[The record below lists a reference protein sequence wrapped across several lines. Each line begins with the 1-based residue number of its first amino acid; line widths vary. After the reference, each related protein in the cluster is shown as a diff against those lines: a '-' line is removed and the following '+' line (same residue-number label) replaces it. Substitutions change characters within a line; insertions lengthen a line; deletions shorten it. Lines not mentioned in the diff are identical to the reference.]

1 MSDHFLHIFPVERF
15 LLPPKAARDAAFD
28 LVQELFP
35 KGQEFGLEAD
45 ELPIFISDSELDVVR
60 CPACGEEIMDWWGE
74 EISRWVK
81 DRAAVDCTTPCC
93 GTATSIDRVDYDPPQ
108 DFVRFRIEIMRPGR
122 LIEAADVEAI
132 ARALGAPVRYRWI
145 RV

>member
-74 EISRWVK
+74 EISRWV
-81 DRAAVDCTTPCC
+81 
-93 GTATSIDRVDYDPPQ
+93 
-108 DFVRFRIEIMRPGR
+108 EIMRPGR